1 MLIFDFYIAKI
12 SGNDILSLRASCE
25 ISIADFP

>member
-12 SGNDILSLRASCE
+12 SGNDILSLHRFD
-25 ISIADFP
+25 IQVRQ